1 MLVKCINNYGVEN
14 HLTIGEIYSVS
25 DSFTTINKYG
35 LVDDEGNINIFLKS
49 RFEILKDEEINSK
62 EQNVDYSE
70 VIKSLNTIKQVCIET
85 KECSKCIFGSG
96 CNRCIL
102 IENIPED
109 WNILEEPLVKVVIG

>member
-25 DSFTTINKYG
+25 DSFTTINKYD
-35 LVDDEGNINIFLKS
+35 LVDDLGINSNFFKY

-62 EQNVDYSE
+62 EQNLDYSE
-70 VIKSLNTIKQVCIET
+70 VIKSLNTIRQICIET

-96 CNRCIL
+96 CNCCTL
-102 IENIPED
+102 IENAPED
-109 WNILEEPLVKVVIG
+109 WNILEEPLVRVVTG

>member
-14 HLTIGEIYSVS
+14 HLTIGEIYSAS
-25 DSFTTINKYG
+25 DSFTTINKYD
-35 LVDDEGNINIFLKS
+35 LVDDLGINSNFFKY

-70 VIKSLNTIKQVCIET
+70 VIKSLNTIKQICIET

-96 CNRCIL
+96 CNCCTL
-102 IENIPED
+102 IENAPED
-109 WNILEEPLVKVVIG
+109 WNILEEPLVRVVTG